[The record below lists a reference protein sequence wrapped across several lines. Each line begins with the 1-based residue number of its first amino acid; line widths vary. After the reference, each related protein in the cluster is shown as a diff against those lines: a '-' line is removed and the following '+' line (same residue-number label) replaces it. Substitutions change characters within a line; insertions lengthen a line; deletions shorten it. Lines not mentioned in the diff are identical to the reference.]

1 VPCRPIDPFFELLHP
16 QFLSHFVA
24 RITFGTHLVVCRA
37 LKHSLGTLPRRSF
50 PQLNF
55 HRARVHRNHE
65 RPRSNGFTERAQNSS
80 PTLTPQRERASGK
93 ALTLIGT
100 LETLTHGNA
109 LPRKFV
115 CTGLRTC
122 LGERLPE
129 KRAYAKAI
137 FAETKRRGEGQLDA
151 ALALQPSEPKRY

>member
-1 VPCRPIDPFFELLHP
+1 MSGTWLNHGFPCLDEI
-16 QFLSHFVA
+16 
-24 RITFGTHLVVCRA
+24 RI
-37 LKHSLGTLPRRSF
+37 
-50 PQLNF
+50 
-55 HRARVHRNHE
+55 
-65 RPRSNGFTERAQNSS
+65 
-80 PTLTPQRERASGK
+80 
-93 ALTLIGT
+93 LIGT

-115 CTGLRTC
+115 STGLRTC